1 MTINKD
7 LPNLPKRGHPGQ
19 YGIDLP
25 QSSYLD
31 PQNISRMAN
40 EIYQEI
46 PIPPGTPEFSEAGN
60 LLNPMAF
67 SGLSSIPPAPGP
79 TQLVHLPGQI
89 HTYRDGTTFEAA
101 DPASHLYLGETGV
114 PDISNLAFGVLGS
127 LTNENSMNRLYFLGD
142 ETRAQSITQGRSES
156 MIQDGPEL
164 TGLRQAN
171 ERPTVS
177 NPAARASMPSSISRQ
192 EPVLDEGYVLAG
204 KQSPNPAHYDVYRVR
219 NDFPALQQE
228 VNGKP
233 LIWLDNAATTQKP
246 QHVIDTLKYYYEH
259 DNSNVHRGAHTLAT
273 RATEGYESARQKVA
287 RFIGAESAEEIVF
300 VRGATEAINLVAA
313 AWGPARLAEGDEI
326 IVSELEHHS
335 NIVPWQ
341 FLRDSLGI
349 KLNVIPMDDAGE
361 LRLDE
366 YSRLLNS
373 RTKLVAVTQVS
384 NALGTHVSVEQIAAM
399 AHSVGARVLVDGAQ
413 SVPHFEVN
421 VGAMDADFF
430 VLSGHKM
437 FGPTG
442 IGALFA
448 KQEILEE
455 MPPWQG
461 GGSMIDQVTFDSTTF
476 NPPPAK
482 FEAGT
487 PNIADAIGLGAAID
501 YLDSLPFTAAMLH
514 EQSLMHYA
522 AYILPTVP
530 GLRIIGNPIHRV
542 GSISLV
548 IDNIETQKLGKFLDS
563 EGIAVRSSHHCAQPA
578 LAHYG
583 LLETVR
589 PSLAFYN
596 THEEIDLLVQALH
609 KARRDLIRTTAI

>member
-7 LPNLPKRGHPGQ
+7 LPKLPKRGHPGQ

-31 PQNISRMAN
+31 PQNISRIAN
-40 EIYQEI
+40 EIFQEV
-46 PIPPGTPEFSEAGN
+46 PIPPGTPELSEAGN

-89 HTYRDGTTFEAA
+89 HTYRDGTTLEAA

-142 ETRAQSITQGRSES
+142 ETRAQSFTQGRSETL
-156 MIQDGPEL
+156 IQDRPEL
-164 TGLRQAN
+164 TDLRQAN

-177 NPAARASMPSSISRQ
+177 DPAAQANMASSISRQ
-192 EPVLDEGYVLAG
+192 EPVLDESYGLPG
-204 KQSPNPAHYDVYRVR
+204 QQTPNPAHFDVYRVR

-273 RATEGYESARQKVA
+273 RATEGYEGARQKVA

-313 AWGPARLAEGDEI
+313 AWGPAKLVEGDEI

-421 VGAMDADFF
+421 VRAMDADFF

-461 GGSMIDQVTFDSTTF
+461 GGSMVDQVTFDNTTF
-476 NPPPAK
+476 HPPPAK

-530 GLRIIGNPIHRV
+530 GLRLIGNPIHRV

-548 IDNIETQKLGKFLDS
+548 MDNIETQKLGKFLDS

-596 THEEIDLLVQALH
+596 THQEIDLLVQALH
-609 KARRDLIRTTAI
+609 KARRDLMRTTAI

>member
-19 YGIDLP
+19 FGIDLP

-40 EIYQEI
+40 QIFQEV
-46 PIPPGTPEFSEAGN
+46 PLPEGSPGLGEMGK

-67 SGLSSIPPAPGP
+67 TGVSAIPPVPGP
-79 TQLVHLPGQI
+79 TQLEPLPGQVQAY
-89 HTYRDGTTFEAA
+89 TDGNTFEAL
-101 DPASHLYLGETGV
+101 DPAAHLYLGSTEI
-114 PDISNLAFGVLGS
+114 PDLSKLSLGVLGS
-127 LTNENSMNRLYFLGD
+127 LSKENSLNRLYFLD
-142 ETRAQSITQGRSES
+142 DQTPATAL
-156 MIQDGPEL
+156 MPTADG
-164 TGLRQAN
+164 A
-171 ERPTVS
+171 VH
-177 NPAARASMPSSISRQ
+177 Q
-192 EPVLDEGYVLAG
+192 EDCLLPGMQPQNSTLF
-204 KQSPNPAHYDVYRVR
+204 DVYRVR
-219 NDFPALQQE
+219 NDFPILKQE

-259 DNSNVHRGAHTLAT
+259 DNSNVHRGAHTLSA
-273 RATEGYESARQKVA
+273 RATDGYEGAREKVA
-287 RFIGAESAEEIVF
+287 DFIGAQSAEEIIF
-300 VRGATEAINLVAA
+300 VRGATEAINLVAF
-313 AWGPARLAEGDEI
+313 AWGPENLEEGDEI

-341 FLRDSLGI
+341 FLRESLGI
-349 KLNVIPMDDAGE
+349 ELKVIPMDDDGE

-366 YSRLLNS
+366 FSRMLNS

-384 NALGTHVSVEQIAAM
+384 NALGTHVNVEQIAAM
-399 AHSVGARVLVDGAQ
+399 AHSIGAKVLVDGAQ
-413 SVPHFEVN
+413 SVPHFKVN
-421 VGAMDADFF
+421 VQAMDADFF
-430 VLSGHKM
+430 VLSGHKV

-442 IGALFA
+442 IGVLYA
-448 KQEILEE
+448 KKEILED

-461 GGSMIDQVTFDSTTF
+461 GGSMIETVSFDGSTF

-501 YLDSLPFTAAMLH
+501 YLASLPFEAAVLH
-514 EQSLMHYA
+514 EQSLMQYA
-522 AYILPTVP
+522 QYSLPTVP
-530 GLRIIGNPIHRV
+530 GLKLLGNPSHRV

-548 IDNIETQKLGKFLDS
+548 MDGIETQKLGKFLDS

-578 LAHYG
+578 LAHFG
-583 LLETVR
+583 LTETVR

-596 THEEIDLLVQALH
+596 THEEIDVLVQALH
-609 KARRDLIRTTAI
+609 KAVKQGL